1 MDSNTTAT
9 VADTQAPDVLSALK
23 TRTQVYHRDIETV
36 VNLMDPEMTLAEYG
50 QLLQIFHGFYSP
62 MEAAAAANFEAETLA
77 RFNFENRRKTAWLR
91 SDLQALGLEPDTT
104 HQAELP
110 PLETYPQVL
119 GAFYVMEGATLGGQ
133 HIARQVAQKFGV
145 TPEKGC
151 AFFSSYQE
159 KRMPMWQAYQAAL
172 VACDE
177 PDALVDAACEAF
189 RCFNAWCK
197 SNKESKSQ

>member
-9 VADTQAPDVLSALK
+9 VAETTQASDVLSALK
-23 TRTQVYHRDIETV
+23 SKTQVYHSDIETV
-36 VNLMDPEMTLAEYG
+36 VNLRDPDMTLEEYG
-50 QLLQIFHGFYSP
+50 KLLQIFHGFYNP
-62 MEAAAAANFEAETLA
+62 IEETAAANFDAETLA
-77 RFNFENRRKTAWLR
+77 RFDFESRRKTAWLH
-91 SDLQALGLEPDTT
+91 SDLRALGLEADTT
-104 HQAELP
+104 HKAELP

-133 HIARQVAQKFGV
+133 HIARQVSQKFGV

-159 KRMPMWQAYQAAL
+159 KRMPMWQAYQAVL

-177 PDALVDAACEAF
+177 PDALVDAACDTF
-189 RCFNAWCK
+189 RRFNAWCK
-197 SNKESKSQ
+197 SNKKV